1 MKYRLIVK
9 PPAELDINEAAQWYD
24 SKRAGLGEQF
34 IHAVEEKLLLIEDN
48 PNLYQVR
55 YKATR
60 LALIKRFPFAI
71 HYTIEQEVV
80 YVLAV
85 LSTSRNPKIWED

>member
-9 PPAELDINEAAQWYD
+9 PPAEVDIIEAAQWYE
-24 SKRAGLGEQF
+24 SKKIGLGEQF
-34 IHAVEEKLLLIEDN
+34 IKAVDDKLLLIEDN

-55 YKATR
+55 YKSTR

-71 HYTIEQEVV
+71 HYTIEQKTV
-80 YVLAV
+80 YILAV
-85 LSTSRNPKIWED
+85 LSTSRNPKIWKG